1 MVFHKKMA
9 DEIGIS
15 YKILNDIL
23 NCRRPVTINT
33 ALLVEVALGILAHI
47 LTGLQMDYNMQI
59 AKNDKC
65 FMERI
70 ANIRK
75 RRQFDHSCP
84 YALPKI
90 YRRSKR
96 FFYTS

>member
-1 MVFHKKMA
+1 MA

-23 NCRRPVTINT
+23 NCRRPVTTNT
-33 ALLVEVALGILAHI
+33 ALLVEAALGI
-47 LTGLQMDYNMQI
+47 LTGLQMDYNMQVV
-59 AKNDKC
+59 KKDKC

-75 RRQFDHSCP
+75 I
-84 YALPKI
+84 AAVL
-90 YRRSKR
+90 
-96 FFYTS
+96 

>member
-1 MVFHKKMA
+1 MA

-23 NCRRPVTINT
+23 NCRRPVTTNT
-33 ALLVEVALGILAHI
+33 ALLAEAALGIPAHI
-47 LTGLQMDYNMQI
+47 LTGLQMDYNMQVV
-59 AKNDKC
+59 KKDKC

-75 RRQFDHSCP
+75 I
-84 YALPKI
+84 AAVL
-90 YRRSKR
+90 
-96 FFYTS
+96 

>member
-23 NCRRPVTINT
+23 NCHRPVTINT
-33 ALLVEVALGILAHI
+33 ALLIEVALGILAHI

-75 RRQFDHSCP
+75 RRQFDHS
-84 YALPKI
+84 
-90 YRRSKR
+90 
-96 FFYTS
+96 